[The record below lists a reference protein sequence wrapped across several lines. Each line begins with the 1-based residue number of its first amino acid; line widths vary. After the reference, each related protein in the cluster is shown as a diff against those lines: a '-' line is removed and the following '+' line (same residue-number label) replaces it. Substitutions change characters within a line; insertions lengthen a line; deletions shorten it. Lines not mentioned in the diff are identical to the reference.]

1 MGRKPSIKTNDPQ
14 SLRTLIVDDSESD
27 ALLIIR
33 ELKKGGYNP
42 IYERVENATAMK
54 KALKTKT
61 WDIILC
67 DYKMPNF
74 SAPSAIALLKK
85 TNTDIP
91 LIIVSGSIGEE
102 TAVECMRLGA
112 QDYIMKAKLSR
123 LCPAIARELK
133 EVKIRNKKK
142 QAEEEIWQSQQ
153 ELQTIMETLSIG
165 ISWSD
170 MQGNIRYNNRKF
182 QELFGYTVEDIPDI
196 ATWLLLAYPS
206 ADYREQIS
214 YLVMMLME
222 DQKQGK
228 GSAPLELNVTCK
240 DGSVRQVLQTIVLTH
255 DRILAIYYDIT
266 ERKLSER
273 KLKES
278 EERYRALFDRS
289 LDIIYTIDFDGN
301 FIDANPAALK
311 RFGYTKEE
319 LPSLNVASLMDED
332 QLPLAL
338 KAIQQIKE
346 IGAQKDLLEIR
357 LRHKDGTPIY
367 IETKGSAVISNGKAI
382 AIQSVARDITERKSV
397 EQKLLQSEKYFKEIT
412 ENSSDI
418 IIITDKNGDI
428 KYCSRSIERFSGYT
442 PEELIG
448 KSGFTFIHP
457 DDLERA
463 INDYSKAISSNDTA
477 IPNSFRMIHKDGSER
492 FWEGLGKNLLDNP
505 DVAGFI
511 MNVRDATDS
520 KKAEEKLK
528 ESEKKYRIIT
538 EKMTDIVW
546 LLDMNLRTVYVTP
559 SVQTVLGFTQEER
572 MSQTVD
578 QQLTPDSLK
587 LALETMAK
595 ELALEEQG
603 QQDVQR
609 NVTLELEYYH
619 KDGSTRWIET
629 IMSGLRNEQGVLDRI
644 HGVSRDIT
652 ARRKAE
658 EKLLQTLESLRKAF
672 GVTMQVMVSAV
683 EMRDPY
689 TAGHQ
694 VRAADIARAI
704 ATEMGLPPD
713 KIDGIRMA
721 GAIHDIGK
729 LSIPAEILS
738 KPTKLTDVEF
748 SLIKEHS
755 QSGYEMLKN
764 VESPWPLA
772 EIIYQH
778 HERINGTGYPR
789 NLKGEEILIEARIL
803 AVADVVEAMASHRP
817 YRASLGIDAALGEI
831 EKNKGILYDLNVAET
846 CLQLFREKKYKLS

>member
-1 MGRKPSIKTNDPQ
+1 MGEESSLKTNNPQ
-14 SLRTLIVDDSESD
+14 LLRTLIVDDSEND
-27 ALLIIR
+27 VQLIVR

-42 IYERVENATAMK
+42 SYERVETATEMK
-54 KALKTKT
+54 KALKANA

-67 DYKMPNF
+67 DYKMPKFN
-74 SAPSAIALLKK
+74 APSAITLLKK
-85 TNTDIP
+85 TKTDIP
-91 LIIVSGSIGEE
+91 LFIVSGSIGEE

-112 QDYIMKAKLSR
+112 QDYIMKSKLSR
-123 LCPAIARELK
+123 LCPAIARELE
-133 EVKIRNKKK
+133 EVRIRNNQR
-142 QAEEEIWQSQQ
+142 QAEEELRQSEEKYRTIIENIQ
-153 ELQTIMETLSIG
+153 EGYFEIDLTGKFTFFNDATRRCLGYSPKELMGMNYKKYTDEENAKKLFKSYNETYKTGTTNRLLEYEI
-165 ISWSD
+165 
-170 MQGNIRYNNRKF
+170 IR
-182 QELFGYTVEDIPDI
+182 
-196 ATWLLLAYPS
+196 
-206 ADYREQIS
+206 
-214 YLVMMLME
+214 
-222 DQKQGK
+222 
-228 GSAPLELNVTCK
+228 K
-240 DGSVRQVLQTIVLTH
+240 DGTRRQLEGFVSLQKDSSGNPLAFRGTVR
-255 DRILAIYYDIT
+255 DIT
-266 ERKLSER
+266 ERKHAE
-273 KLKES
+273 KTIKES

-301 FIDANPAALK
+301 FIDANPTALK

-319 LPSLNVASLMDED
+319 IPSLNVALLMDED

-338 KAIQQIKE
+338 KVIREIKKY
-346 IGAQKDLLEIR
+346 GVQKDLLEIR
-357 LRHKDGTPIY
+357 LRHKNGTPIY
-367 IETKGSAVISNGKAI
+367 IETKGSAVISNGKAV
-382 AIQSVARDITERKSV
+382 AIQSIARDITGRKAA

-442 PEELIG
+442 PEELLG

-463 INDYSKAISSNDTA
+463 VNDYSKAISSNNTA
-477 IPNSFRMIHKDGSER
+477 IPNGFRMIHKDGSER
-492 FWEGLGKNLLDNP
+492 YLEGLGKNLLDNP

-511 MNVRDATDS
+511 MNVRDATES

-578 QQLTPDSLK
+578 QQLTPDSLNI
-587 LALETMAK
+587 ALETMAK

-603 QQDVQR
+603 QRDGQR
-609 NVTLELEYYH
+609 NVILELEYYH

-629 IMSGLRNEQGVLDRI
+629 IMSGLRNDQGVLDRI
-644 HGVSRDIT
+644 HGVSRDVT

-672 GVTMQVMVSAV
+672 GVTMQVMVAAV

-704 ATEMGLPPD
+704 ATEMGLPPE

-738 KPTKLTDVEF
+738 KPTKLTDIEF

-789 NLKGEEILIEARIL
+789 NLKGDEILIESRIL

-831 EKNKGILYDLNVAET
+831 EKNKGILYDIDVAEA
-846 CLQLFREKKYKLS
+846 CLRLFREKKYQFS

>member
-1 MGRKPSIKTNDPQ
+1 MGKKSSLKINNPQ
-14 SLRTLIVDDSESD
+14 SLRALIVDDSEND

-42 IYERVENATAMK
+42 SYERVETATTMK
-54 KALKTKT
+54 KALKANP

-67 DYKMPNF
+67 DYKMPKF
-74 SAPSAIALLKK
+74 SAPSAITLLKK

-112 QDYIMKAKLSR
+112 QDYIMKSRLSR
-123 LCPAIARELK
+123 LCPAIARELE
-133 EVKIRNKKK
+133 EVRIRNKQK
-142 QAEEEIWQSQQ
+142 QAEEELRQSEEKYRTIIENIQ
-153 ELQTIMETLSIG
+153 EGYFEIDLAGNFIFFNDSTCRCLGYSKKELIG
-165 ISWSD
+165 MNYKKYTD
-170 MQGNIRYNNRKF
+170 KENANKLFKAYNKT
-182 QELFGYTVEDIPDI
+182 YT
-196 ATWLLLAYPS
+196 TGTTSRLLEY
-206 ADYREQIS
+206 EII
-214 YLVMMLME
+214 
-222 DQKQGK
+222 K
-228 GSAPLELNVTCK
+228 K
-240 DGSVRQVLQTIVLTH
+240 DGTKRQLEGFVSLQKDSSGNPLAFRGTVR
-255 DRILAIYYDIT
+255 DIT
-266 ERKLSER
+266 ERKQAE
-273 KLKES
+273 KTLKDS

-301 FIDANPAALK
+301 FIDANPTALK
-311 RFGYTKEE
+311 RFGYTKKD
-319 LPSLNVASLMDED
+319 LPSINVASLMDKD
-332 QLPLAL
+332 QLQYAL
-338 KAIQQIKE
+338 KVIQEIKKY
-346 IGAQKDLLEIR
+346 GVQKDLLEIM
-357 LRHKDGTPIY
+357 LRHKGGTPIY
-367 IETKGSAVISNGKAI
+367 IETKGSAVMSGGKAI
-382 AIQSVARDITERKSV
+382 AIQSIARDITERKAA

-428 KYCSRSIERFSGYT
+428 KYCSRSMERFSGYT

-463 INDYSKAISSNDTA
+463 VSDYSKAISSNDTA
-477 IPNSFRMIHKDGSER
+477 IPNGFRMIHKDGTER
-492 FWEGLGKNLLDNP
+492 YLEGLGKNLLDNP

-511 MNVRDATDS
+511 MNVHDATES

-546 LLDMNLRTVYVTP
+546 LLDMNLRTIYVTP
-559 SVQTVLGFTQEER
+559 SIQTVLGFTQEER
-572 MSQTVD
+572 MSQTID
-578 QQLTPDSLK
+578 QQLTPDSLNI
-587 LALETMAK
+587 ALETMAK

-603 QQDVQR
+603 QQDDQS
-609 NVTLELEYYH
+609 NVILELEYYH

-629 IMSGLRNEQGVLDRI
+629 IMSGLRNDQGVLDRI

-672 GVTMQVMVSAV
+672 GVTMQVMVAAI

-694 VRAADIARAI
+694 VRATDIARAI
-704 ATEMGLPPD
+704 ATEMGLSPE

-738 KPTKLTDVEF
+738 KPTKLTDIEF

-755 QSGYEMLKN
+755 HSGYEMLKN

-803 AVADVVEAMASHRP
+803 AVADVAEAMASHRP
-817 YRASLGIDAALGEI
+817 YRASLGIDAALEEI
-831 EKNKGILYDLNVAET
+831 EKNKGTLYDIVVVDAFLK
-846 CLQLFREKKYKLS
+846 LFREKKFQLL